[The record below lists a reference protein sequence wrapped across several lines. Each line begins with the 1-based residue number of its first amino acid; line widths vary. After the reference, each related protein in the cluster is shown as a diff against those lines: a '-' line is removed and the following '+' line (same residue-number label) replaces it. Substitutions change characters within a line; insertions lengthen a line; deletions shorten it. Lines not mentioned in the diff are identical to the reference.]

1 MLVPQI
7 IVNFLQQVCVGAE
20 FVVHSYIDAVE
31 DSGMP
36 GDGFFSHAA
45 TESSTGGDGIP
56 KQPTHLLALS
66 ATLR

>member
-20 FVVHSYIDAVE
+20 FVVHSYIDAVK

-36 GDGFFSHAA
+36 GDGFFSYA
-45 TESSTGGDGIP
+45 TIESSTGGNGMI
-56 KQPTHLLALS
+56 THQ
-66 ATLR
+66 